1 MSEAGS
7 EETAE
12 FRTLDAPTQQLPAVI
27 PAMAHVSPDV
37 TTHRPGLARRW
48 LWPLL
53 VLAAAALASI
63 PIALFGTS
71 DGPSSP
77 RGQAPPLQWPP
88 DVSAVSESPAPS
100 PSTPEAPVAPPPAPP
115 PAEEEAAP
123 PRGTTSPSPPPTPA
137 TPTSYEAEAR
147 GNRLGG
153 RAAPRE
159 LDGASGGSVVGWVGE
174 GRDNTLTFT
183 GVTTVAAG
191 PHRVT
196 IYYVSRERRAAAV
209 EVNGAFATV
218 VDFPPTG
225 GWDTVGST
233 TITLTLRAGP
243 NEIQFG
249 NRWSWAPDFDR
260 LVTGGLAR

>member
-1 MSEAGS
+1 MAEAGN

-37 TTHRPGLARRW
+37 TPHGPGLARRW

-88 DVSAVSESPAPS
+88 DVSAVSESPTPS
-100 PSTPEAPVAPPPAPP
+100 PSTSEEPVAPPTPPSPAG
-115 PAEEEAAP
+115 EEAVP
-123 PRGTTSPSPPPTPA
+123 PRVTASPSPSPTPA
-137 TPTSYEAEAR
+137 APTSYEAEAR
-147 GNRLGG
+147 GNRLSG
-153 RAAPRE
+153 RTAPRD
-159 LDGASGGSVVGWVGE
+159 LAGASGGSVVGWVGE

-183 GVTTVAAG
+183 RVTAATAG
-191 PHRVT
+191 THRVT
-196 IYYVSRERRAAAV
+196 IHYVSQERRAAAV
-209 EVNGAFATV
+209 EVNGSFAAV

-225 GWDTVGST
+225 GWDKVGST
-233 TITLTLRAGP
+233 TITLTLRVGP

-249 NRWSWAPDFDR
+249 NRWDWAPDFDR
-260 LVTGGLAR
+260 LVLPR